1 MNNFI
6 VSIAEQDS
14 EHYQLL
20 TRIVLRLNN
29 GEAAHQELMSVLFKI
44 RSLLADVQVRMGR
57 GEYDNRVQ
65 FAGMEHELQF
75 GTVYAKIILR
85 EEWQKLKR
93 EVADPEQLIKD
104 IRATS
109 LPDAAAVEELARKIA
124 PSVASPLSAIP
135 TRSIAP
141 REPVPA
147 APAPDGST
155 SKFRCPQYPLLKYRN
170 VGAPQYR
177 CGEVRCFGADMTSAW

>member
-29 GEAAHQELMSVLFKI
+29 GEAAHQELMAVLFKI

-124 PSVASPLSAIP
+124 PSVPRHFLLYQRGPLRLASLSLPRQRQTAP
-135 TRSIAP
+135 PRSFD
-141 REPVPA
+141 VPNT
-147 APAPDGST
+147 P
-155 SKFRCPQYPLLKYRN
+155 Y
-170 VGAPQYR
+170 
-177 CGEVRCFGADMTSAW
+177 